1 MVHHCNQIRAAL
13 VLTLILEVYSFAPF
27 STTVLSRNN
36 QCLFMSSNG
45 KDSHRARVEKNLED
59 MMNNDWRVFRA
70 QLVAKESLEAIESEQ
85 THSQVSAS
93 SVEDEKQAKQE
104 KLGHFFASIFSNKKN
119 DDSRADIFDGHE
131 IGGASCIPEIPD
143 KCEDP
148 FVSHAEIP
156 VLLESKVRLDKRKWA
171 HPISHIEQGCVLV
184 ANEKLGGV
192 FHQTVVLIVDHNDS
206 TGSTGIIINR

>member
-1 MVHHCNQIRAAL
+1 
-13 VLTLILEVYSFAPF
+13 
-27 STTVLSRNN
+27 
-36 QCLFMSSNG
+36 MSSNG

-70 QLVAKESLEAIESEQ
+70 QLVAKESLEANENDQ
-85 THSQVSAS
+85 AKCHTVSKS
-93 SVEDEKQAKQE
+93 KENVQDEKQAKQE
-104 KLGHFFASIFSNKKN
+104 KLGHFFASIFSNKN
-119 DDSRADIFDGHE
+119 NSDEVSSADIFDGHE
-131 IGGASCIPEIPD
+131 IGGANSSPVIPD

-156 VLLESKVRLDKRKWA
+156 VLLEPKVLLDKSKWA

-192 FHQTVVLIVDHNDS
+192 FHQTVVLIVDHNES